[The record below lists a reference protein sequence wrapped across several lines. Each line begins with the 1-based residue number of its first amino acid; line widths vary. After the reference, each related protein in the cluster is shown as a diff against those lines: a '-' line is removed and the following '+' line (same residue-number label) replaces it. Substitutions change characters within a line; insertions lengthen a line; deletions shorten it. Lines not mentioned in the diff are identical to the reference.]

1 MAPGQKAFSGSGSL
15 RSSGIQTPVP
25 EVSADQLTLDRTLK
39 QLRKLRWIG
48 KELDAQKLLQVLD
61 RKAAVITS
69 KRSVQVKPLGRTAFR
84 ERSDLS

>member
-1 MAPGQKAFSGSGSL
+1 M

-48 KELDAQKLLQVLD
+48 KELEARTIMESLD
-61 RKAAVITS
+61 DPRL
-69 KRSVQVKPLGRTAFR
+69 RPLPPGDRR
-84 ERSDLS
+84 ERNCRDWIGLQETTSASAD

>member
-1 MAPGQKAFSGSGSL
+1 M

-39 QLRKLRWIG
+39 QPRKLRWIG
-48 KELDAQKLLQVLD
+48 KELEAQKLLQALN

-69 KRSVQVKPLGRTAFR
+69 KRSVQAKLLCRTAFR
-84 ERSDLS
+84 ELSDLS

>member
-1 MAPGQKAFSGSGSL
+1 M

-25 EVSADQLTLDRTLK
+25 EVSADQLTMDHTLK

-48 KELDAQKLLQVLD
+48 EELEAQKLLPVLD
-61 RKAAVITS
+61 RKAAVIAS